1 MIVYIKQTERI
12 KFINKLFRMFN
23 TEKIENKT
31 IIYLPMNKKT
41 RKKQQE
47 KIIEKLSQYLYKNSI
62 KDVVLETKLMTN
74 ELVKNILYSN
84 NINILDG
91 TKLSKFLVY
100 NVIEKIYKY
109 KNKNIQAGE
118 VTLLINENNAV
129 NIENIFTIAKNLK
142 RLNIIT
148 NNTKKFKKIVDYLY
162 NELGIIIKLTNN
174 MKLNLKSSDII
185 VNIDF
190 TEEAINKL
198 EIPNNGIIVNVPK
211 NINIKPK
218 KFLGVNVKEWEIEVP
233 RTYTLEDFNDK
244 IMYEANILKKPE
256 TKVFEQIAED
266 NVEIKSLIGVN
277 GVINSKE
284 FRCV

>member
-12 KFINKLFRMFN
+12 KFINKLFRLFN